1 MEYSI
6 ALILSKRMLNHFF
19 ELFFDYPRKKKKKKE
34 KKRKKTI
41 ALKQNKG
48 KQIVGF
54 ILLLINNYNRP
65 NFEYLE
71 PFS

>member
-19 ELFFDYPRKKKKKKE
+19 ELFFDYPQKKRKE
-34 KKRKKTI
+34 KKPI
-41 ALKQNKG
+41 ALKQTKG

-71 PFS
+71 PF

>member
-19 ELFFDYPRKKKKKKE
+19 ELFFDYPRKKKRKE

-41 ALKQNKG
+41 ALKKNKG

-54 ILLLINNYNRP
+54 ILLLINNYNRS

>member
-19 ELFFDYPRKKKKKKE
+19 ELFFDYPRKKKKE
-34 KKRKKTI
+34 KKKTI
-41 ALKQNKG
+41 ALKQTKG

-71 PFS
+71 PFWQK